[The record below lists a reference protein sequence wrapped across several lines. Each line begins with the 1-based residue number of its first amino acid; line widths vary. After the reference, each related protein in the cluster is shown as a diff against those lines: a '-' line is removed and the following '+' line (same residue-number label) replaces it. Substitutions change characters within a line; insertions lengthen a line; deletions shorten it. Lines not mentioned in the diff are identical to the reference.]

1 MAATKIAMLTFR
13 FGPCGNCTTDKSQ
26 QQVVNKNE

>member
-1 MAATKIAMLTFR
+1 MTASKTAMLTFR
-13 FGPCGNCTTDKSQ
+13 IDWAANFTMDKSQ